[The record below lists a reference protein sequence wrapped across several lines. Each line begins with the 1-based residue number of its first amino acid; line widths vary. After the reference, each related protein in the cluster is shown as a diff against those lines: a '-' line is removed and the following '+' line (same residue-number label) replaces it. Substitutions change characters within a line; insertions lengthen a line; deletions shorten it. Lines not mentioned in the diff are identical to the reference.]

1 MSFLSL
7 LFPNVHFL
15 EHARILSF
23 HLSRSDS
30 STYRPKPFHSYFNY
44 IPYVQGSSKQKNG
57 PIMFIN
63 VLFVCVCGG
72 EVLLKVVYHYTCVVS
87 CL

>member
-1 MSFLSL
+1 MSFSHL

-15 EHARILSF
+15 KHVRILSF
-23 HLSRSDS
+23 HLSQSDS
-30 STYRPKPFHSYFNY
+30 STYRPKSFHSYFNY
-44 IPYVQGSSKQKNG
+44 IPYVQGSSKNG
-57 PIMFIN
+57 PIMFRN

-72 EVLLKVVYHYTCVVS
+72 EVLLKVVYLYTWVVS